1 MKSCQALKFSNLIEQ
16 SNATNGIYR
25 FAMQLKH
32 LFLVAGVVAAQCD
45 RACPD
50 VVEPVCASDGKT
62 YNNPCLVEVAACSQK
77 KNIIAVAQGE
87 CKDCDNR
94 VCDLI
99 GLLVCGSDGQPYGNP
114 CFLSIATCRNA
125 SITLVRYGSCEKSSN
140 NTCKTLCNMIY
151 SPVCG
156 SNAQT
161 YGNDCALKNAA
172 CEDPSLSKVSE
183 GECPNKNS
191 TNTTRV
197 PSTTLDNSVT
207 GTTDVPKTTAPTTTA
222 SKSASTTVMT
232 SVAAAIVVMLF
243 SLWA

>member
-1 MKSCQALKFSNLIEQ
+1 
-16 SNATNGIYR
+16 
-25 FAMQLKH
+25 MQLKH